1 MAPPSTQG
9 QGQFARLPVSGKI
22 GLLAV
27 VLGVIAAIY
36 YFALHMP
43 VADQIAG
50 AKDQHTALIGQLDEA
65 HRLHREFVACRS
77 ELDARE
83 GIDQQ
88 NYHVL
93 PEKAE
98 IASFLEHLNRQAELS
113 GLRIRLVEPR
123 PEEAEELYVR
133 IPVAL
138 QLSGTYHQ
146 LARFFYNV
154 SRLTR
159 AINLENI
166 HLTEPAEQEESVI
179 LSASVLAT
187 TFRRLDAEEAAAAAQ
202 RQPGAARPNAA
213 PAGRGSLGG
222 HP

>member
-1 MAPPSTQG
+1 MAPPAQS

-27 VLGVIAAIY
+27 LLGVVAAIY

-43 VADQIAG
+43 VADEIAA
-50 AKDQHTALIGQLDEA
+50 AKEQRGTLVGQLEDA
-65 HRLHREFVACRS
+65 RRLQREFVDCRN
-77 ELDARE
+77 EVEARE
-83 GIDQQ
+83 GVDQQ

-138 QLSGTYHQ
+138 QLSGSYHQ

-166 HLTEPAEQEESVI
+166 HLTSPVETEEAVV
-179 LSASVLAT
+179 LSADVLAT
-187 TFRRLDAEEAAAAAQ
+187 TFRRLDPADAAGQ
-202 RQPGAARPNAA
+202 QPQGPG
-213 PAGRGSLGG
+213 GRGARGARNRRAGG
-222 HP
+222 HR